1 MSAEP
6 IDPGDRRWLREPP
19 DLPPPEPVP
28 RGRTFGDHPKS
39 CDLWGGGTCSCHLRE
54 PGPPPAELSRPATT
68 SSWARI
74 DLTPYLDGTH
84 VPQAPELLQRTDGHC
99 LLYRGRVH
107 SLHGESESGKSW
119 VALAEAATQLTA
131 GAQVLMLDSESDEA
145 TTIGRLLRLGVPPV
159 DIADRFDYRRPE
171 CDPAALANER
181 QLWQDL
187 LGTRYAL
194 AIIDGVT
201 EALSVYGTASKD
213 NDEVTRWIRSTPRR
227 LAATTGAV
235 VVLVDHVTKDAD
247 TRGRFAIG
255 GQAKMAA
262 LDGAAYVVEVLDP
275 LGVGLLG
282 RISLRVAKDRPGNV
296 RPHAGVWRK
305 TDRTQEAA
313 VVVIDSRDYGRTTV
327 TVDAPRREPATDH
340 GTASGSN
347 WRPTALMAQVS
358 DALEKGGAPM
368 SRKGIE
374 GAVPGKA
381 QYVRQA
387 IDALLAGG
395 HLAADG
401 PALGGHPS
409 LRLVKPYRQDPTE

>member
-1 MSAEP
+1 
-6 IDPGDRRWLREPP
+6 
-19 DLPPPEPVP
+19 
-28 RGRTFGDHPKS
+28 
-39 CDLWGGGTCSCHLRE
+39 
-54 PGPPPAELSRPATT
+54 
-68 SSWARI
+68 
-74 DLTPYLDGTH
+74 
-84 VPQAPELLQRTDGHC
+84 VPQAPELLERTDGPC

-119 VALAEAATQLTA
+119 VALAEAATQLAA
-131 GAQVLMLDSESDEA
+131 GSHVLMLDFESDEP
-145 TTIGRLLRLGVPPV
+145 TTVGRLLRLGTPPEA
-159 DIADRFDYRRPE
+159 IATRFDYRRPE
-171 CDPAALANER
+171 CDPAALTDEQ

-187 LGTRYAL
+187 LGTRYTL

-213 NDEVTRWIRSTPRR
+213 NDEVTGWIRSSPRR
-227 LAATTGAV
+227 LAANTGAA

-296 RPHAGVWRK
+296 RPHAGTWRK

-313 VVVIDSRDYGRTTV
+313 VVVVDSREHGHTAITIEPPRT
-327 TVDAPRREPATDH
+327 ELATDH
-340 GTASGSN
+340 GTATGGD
-347 WRPTALMAQVS
+347 WRPTALMAQVC
-358 DALEKGGAPM
+358 DALEKAGAAM

-374 GAVPGKA
+374 RAVQGRA
-381 QYVRQA
+381 QYVRQTV
-387 IDALLAGG
+387 DALIADG

-409 LRLVKPYRQDPTE
+409 LRLVKPYRQDTTE